1 MVCHRAAITCPLEVG
16 VLAHVKNP
24 GDFQVEPTAG
34 QTVTQVA
41 VFPFAN
47 AHTLVKAMS
56 SEAWTG
62 FTLGKGY
69 ASSVSCGETMA

>member
-1 MVCHRAAITCPLEVG
+1 MVCHRAAITCPLAVG
-16 VLAHVKNP
+16 VPAQIKNP

-34 QTVTQVA
+34 QTLMKVT

-56 SEAWTG
+56 SAAWTG
-62 FTLGKGY
+62 FTV
-69 ASSVSCGETMA
+69 ASCVSCGETMA